1 MICSEQ
7 RENATYISKLDWNRR
22 VAARIRRFS
31 PPIDEILVKFAVSR
45 CGSQLIMS
53 IEDLLMTTRWFPFLP
68 RLARLAGFHFFH
80 NLHDS
85 LVSIFFRNL
94 QLAGFHLFHNLPGS
108 RSSRSSSSS
117 SRVLVIGTGLGSC
130 MIVPS
135 RPARPVFVIDLVQQH
150 FYDVSMDY
158 AGSESRSPIFPG
170 TIRHF
175 T

>member
-7 RENATYISKLDWNRR
+7 RENATYMSKLDWNRR

-31 PPIDEILVKFAVSR
+31 PRIDEILMEVAVSR

-53 IEDLLMTTRWFPFLP
+53 IEELLMTSPFL
-68 RLARLAGFHFFH
+68 AR
-80 NLHDS
+80 
-85 LVSIFFRNL
+85 
-94 QLAGFHLFHNLPGS
+94 LAGFHLFHNLPGS

-135 RPARPVFVIDLVQQH
+135 RPARPVFVIDLVQQP

-158 AGSESRSPIFPG
+158 AGSESRSAIPFFG
-170 TIRHF
+170 VT
-175 T
+175 

>member
-1 MICSEQ
+1 MESSSSG
-7 RENATYISKLDWNRR
+7 ENPPFLATDRR
-22 VAARIRRFS
+22 NSNGSRRFS
-31 PPIDEILVKFAVSR
+31 LRVTTYNVDRRVTNDFAVSR
-45 CGSQLIMS
+45 
-53 IEDLLMTTRWFPFLP
+53 TTRWFPF
-68 RLARLAGFHFFH
+68 ARLAGFHFFH

-158 AGSESRSPIFPG
+158 AGSESRSAIPFFG
-170 TIRHF
+170 VT
-175 T
+175 

>member
-1 MICSEQ
+1 MESSSSG
-7 RENATYISKLDWNRR
+7 ENPPFLATDRR
-22 VAARIRRFS
+22 NFNGSRRFS
-31 PPIDEILVKFAVSR
+31 LRVTTYNVDRRVTNDFAVSR
-45 CGSQLIMS
+45 
-53 IEDLLMTTRWFPFLP
+53 TTRWFPIFP

-85 LVSIFFRNL
+85 LASIFFRNL